1 MISYLVNFGSSIRD
15 VVADAGSRIKEYAFA
30 IQEELVERIQSGP
43 KTGVVT
49 KSGHR
54 RSRKGESP
62 ANEFGILANSIAVR
76 LLGERSAEVYIGAA
90 YADILDTDLQ
100 RPFVAPAIEAVLVRA
115 N

>member
-1 MISYLVNFGSSIRD
+1 MISYVVNFGSVARD
-15 VVADAGSRIKEYAFA
+15 VVADAGSRIKEYAQA
-30 IQEELVERIQSGP
+30 LQEELVERIQSGP

-62 ANEFGILANSIAVR
+62 ANEFDGLAGSIMVR
-76 LLGERSAEVYIGAA
+76 LLSERSAEVYIGAA

-100 RPFVAPAIEAVLVRA
+100 RPFVAPAIEAVLARA

>member
-1 MISYLVNFGSSIRD
+1 MISYVVNFGSAVRD
-15 VVADAGSRIKEYAFA
+15 AVSDASSRIKEYAFA
-30 IQEELVERIQSGP
+30 LQEELVERIQSGP

-62 ANEFGILANSIAVR
+62 ANEFDVLANSIAAR

-90 YADILDTDLQ
+90 YADILETDLQ
-100 RPFVAPAIEAVLVRA
+100 RPYVTPAIEAVLARA